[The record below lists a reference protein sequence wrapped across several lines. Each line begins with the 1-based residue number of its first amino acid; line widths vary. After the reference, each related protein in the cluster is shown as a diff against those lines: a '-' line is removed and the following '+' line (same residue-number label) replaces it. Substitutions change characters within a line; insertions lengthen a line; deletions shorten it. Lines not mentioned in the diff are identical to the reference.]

1 MGNENETECR
11 NATHRPLR
19 KITPRRCSS
28 ARSGRSRPPWLA
40 RQSTSGH
47 GTALSAIIHGYA
59 TKQSLAAIANCIS
72 ILLAMHDIALWGEW
86 VASKANV
93 ADIPTR
99 TTMED
104 ATAHP
109 AILTWR
115 PRIHECQ
122 SIPVQLINEPIL
134 MIARS
139 KLN

>member
-1 MGNENETECR
+1 MPERYAPSAAEN
-11 NATHRPLR
+11 
-19 KITPRRCSS
+19 
-28 ARSGRSRPPWLA
+28 
-40 RQSTSGH
+40 
-47 GTALSAIIHGYA
+47 YA
-59 TKQSLAAIANCIS
+59 TSVLLSTLRAIKTAMARTPVDQWPWHSTSLAAIANCIS

-86 VASKANV
+86 VASKANI

-122 SIPVQLINEPIL
+122 SIPVQLIDEPIL